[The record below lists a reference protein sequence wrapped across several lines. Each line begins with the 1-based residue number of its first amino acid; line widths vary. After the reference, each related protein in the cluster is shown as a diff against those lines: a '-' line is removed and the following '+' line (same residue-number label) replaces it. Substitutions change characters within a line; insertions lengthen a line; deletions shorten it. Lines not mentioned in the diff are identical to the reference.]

1 MSYGGS
7 LHTAA
12 FSFSPSANVFIS
24 FFTSDLQECI
34 LMRVTTKSKNAES
47 FYINYAYIDKNMKS
61 TSCIRKKLSTLKEL
75 SENLNTDHDGVI
87 AN

>member
-1 MSYGGS
+1 
-7 LHTAA
+7 
-12 FSFSPSANVFIS
+12 
-24 FFTSDLQECI
+24 
-34 LMRVTTKSKNAES
+34 MRVTTKSKNAES